1 MSLINTAN
9 GQDGSMNN
17 NITISAN
24 NSMSNNSQKQTI
36 NQVIA
41 DRDLLT
47 KQHYQQRKDL

>member
-17 NITISAN
+17 ITITAN